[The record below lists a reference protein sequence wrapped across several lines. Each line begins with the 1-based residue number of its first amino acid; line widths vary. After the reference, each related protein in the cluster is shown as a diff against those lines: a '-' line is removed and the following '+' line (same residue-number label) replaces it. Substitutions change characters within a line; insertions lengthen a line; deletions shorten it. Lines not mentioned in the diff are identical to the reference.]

1 MPLVGGGGSP
11 NVSGG
16 NPSGTGGSIN
26 YIGNHCYAHSGL
38 VTVSDSSF
46 TSLMKF
52 DTTNAY
58 IIATVSIHTAANST
72 NNNDWRFKINDEIVV
87 ATEFDNTRSEQFP
100 SFARAVTIL
109 IPPFSKF
116 ELQCQMT
123 TGPQDWTAI
132 LKGDVYA

>member
-1 MPLVGGGGSP
+1 MLG
-11 NVSGG
+11 GG
-16 NPSGTGGSIN
+16 NPVSSSNPAGTGTSIN

-46 TSLMKF
+46 TTLMKF
-52 DTTNAY
+52 DTTNSY

-72 NNNDWRFKINDEIVV
+72 NNNDWRFKINDEVV
-87 ATEFDNTRSEQFP
+87 IATEFDNTRSEQFP

-123 TGPQDWTAI
+123 TGPKNWTAV

>member
-1 MPLVGGGGSP
+1 MLG
-11 NVSGG
+11 GG
-16 NPSGTGGSIN
+16 NPVSGANPAGTGTSIN
-26 YIGNHCYAHSGL
+26 YVGNHCYAHSG
-38 VTVSDSSF
+38 VVNVSDSSF
-46 TSLMKF
+46 TNLMKF
-52 DTTNAY
+52 DTTNSY
-58 IIATVSIHTAANST
+58 IVATVSIHTDENNT
-72 NNNDWRFKINDEIVV
+72 NNNSWRFKINDEIVI